1 MRLLLTL
8 LKWDLLLLLRYNVMS
23 IALALG
29 SIYFLVILLIEIP
42 DLPVIFMIYSDP
54 AMLGFIFIGV
64 MVLFEKQSE
73 TLTVLKITPVE
84 PWQYLM
90 SKLIALTLPALVIG
104 MAMGIAARIDNL
116 LLLAAAIIMASSLML
131 LLGFAGVVRVKT
143 FNQYILVIPLF
154 LAPLSLPLISFF
166 SLVQTPFMWLIPT
179 HSMLI
184 LFRATIMPVSTVEL
198 AIALPVALLMNFAAW
213 KFALGSYRRY
223 IIEE

>member
-8 LKWDLLLLLRYNVMS
+8 LKWDILLLLRYNVMT

-29 SIYFLVILLIEIP
+29 SIYFLVILLLEIP

-73 TLTVLKITPVE
+73 TLTVMKITPVE
-84 PWQYLM
+84 PWQYIM
-90 SKLIALTLPALVIG
+90 SKLIALTLPALMIG
-104 MAMGIAARIDNL
+104 MAMGIAARIENL
-116 LLLAAAIIMASSLML
+116 LLLVTAIILASSLML
-131 LLGFAGVVRVKT
+131 LLGFAGVVRIKT

-154 LAPLSLPLISFF
+154 LAPLSLPLISLFGLF
-166 SLVQTPFMWLIPT
+166 ESPVMWLIPT
-179 HSMLI
+179 HATLMM
-184 LFRATIMPVSTVEL
+184 FKATIMPVSTMEL
-198 AIALPVALLMNFAAW
+198 SIALIVALLMNLAAW
-213 KFALGSYRRY
+213 TFALSSYRRY

>member
-8 LKWDLLLLLRYNVMS
+8 LKWDILLLFRYNVMT

-29 SIYFLVILLIEIP
+29 SIYFLVILLIDIP

-73 TLTVLKITPVE
+73 TLTVMKITPVE

-90 SKLIALTLPALVIG
+90 SKLVALTLPALVIG
-104 MAMGIAARIDNL
+104 MAMGIAAQAGNL
-116 LLLAAAIIMASSLML
+116 LLLATAIIFASSLML

-143 FNQYILVIPLF
+143 FNQYILIIPLF

-166 SLVQTPFMWLIPT
+166 GIYETPLMWLIPT
-179 HSMLI
+179 HALLVI
-184 LFRATIMPVSTVEL
+184 FRASIMPVNPMEL
-198 AIALPVALLMNFAAW
+198 AIALPVALLVNLAAW
-213 KFALGSYRRY
+213 RFALTSYRRY